1 MINKIKEPKTSR
13 KVLIPP
19 VRKKVQVRH
28 RSYPSGKR
36 DIAQQPTFY
45 PNLLPPNP
53 LILRHVPNKLKR
65 FHVLCNHFSP
75 INLPLPLLIPTIVNR
90 SHLLNGLSIFLLFTF
105 PNHLTVPYLIMSNT
119 EATPTLSQISSFQ
132 FSVKKSQNG
141 NEFHNINDM
150 LEISENLRIRQ
161 QRLINFYDPSRSS
174 NCSASSTFSSLHKN
188 RRI

>member
-1 MINKIKEPKTSR
+1 M
-13 KVLIPP
+13 LIPP

-65 FHVLCNHFSP
+65 CNVLCNHFSP
-75 INLPLPLLIPTIVNR
+75 ISLPLPLLIPAIVNR
-90 SHLLNGLSIFLLFTF
+90 SHLLNGVSIFLFTF
-105 PNHLTVPYLIMSNT
+105 PNHLTVAYLIISNI
-119 EATPTLSQISSFQ
+119 EATPTLSQVSSFQ

-150 LEISENLRIRQ
+150 LEISENLTIRQ
-161 QRLINFYDPSRSS
+161 QRLINYYDPSRSA